1 MTEEEIKKC
10 MDSIQDILL
19 DLQLDGKVE
28 LEEITTTTEEDKT
41 ITRISMQPIFNSDE
55 EKATFMEKAMSLG
68 YITEKVESAAEA
80 VERS

>member
-1 MTEEEIKKC
+1 

-68 YITEKVESAAEA
+68 YITEKVESVAEA